1 MKIKKK
7 LSILYIF
14 AIQLDRR
21 NLLQLNFF
29 GGENLMTIKKKLT
42 HIFSHFEGRE
52 I

>member
-29 GGENLMTIKKKLT
+29 GGENLMTIKNKINT
-42 HIFSHFEGRE
+42 YF
-52 I
+52 